1 MENSANMKRGYLD
14 KMNRLKKQ
22 MEFIVEIDKLKYI
35 FRQSALISDGR
46 KENSAEHSWHLGLM
60 AMFLS
65 EYIKDGSVDLLKVIK
80 MVLIHDIVEIDA
92 GDTFA
97 YDEHGYQDKE
107 EREIQAA
114 QRIFNLLP
122 SDQADEIWKLWREFE
137 ERRTPEA
144 RYAASLDRLQ
154 PLLLNYFTQ
163 GHTWRMPGVTS
174 EKVYERMAPIRES
187 TPVLW
192 EYAVE
197 IIEDSIAKGYLKP

>member
-97 YDEHGYQDKE
+97 YDEHGYEDKE

-197 IIEDSIAKGYLKP
+197 IIEDSIAKGYLKR

>member
-1 MENSANMKRGYLD
+1 
-14 KMNRLKKQ
+14 MNRLKKQ

-197 IIEDSIAKGYLKP
+197 IIEDSIAKGYLKR

>member
-1 MENSANMKRGYLD
+1 M

-97 YDEHGYQDKE
+97 YDEHGYEDKE

-197 IIEDSIAKGYLKP
+197 IIEDSIAKGYLKR

>member
-1 MENSANMKRGYLD
+1 
-14 KMNRLKKQ
+14 MNRLKKQ

-97 YDEHGYQDKE
+97 YDEHGYEDKE

>member
-1 MENSANMKRGYLD
+1 
-14 KMNRLKKQ
+14 MNRLKKQ

-97 YDEHGYQDKE
+97 YDEHGYEDKE

-197 IIEDSIAKGYLKP
+197 IIEDSIAKGYLKR

>member
-1 MENSANMKRGYLD
+1 
-14 KMNRLKKQ
+14 MNRLKKQ

>member
-1 MENSANMKRGYLD
+1 
-14 KMNRLKKQ
+14 MNRLKKQ

-65 EYIKDGSVDLLKVIK
+65 EYIKDGNVDLLKVIK

-174 EKVYERMAPIRES
+174 EKVYERMAPIREN

-197 IIEDSIAKGYLKP
+197 IIEDSIAKGYLKR

>member
-97 YDEHGYQDKE
+97 YDEHGYEDKE